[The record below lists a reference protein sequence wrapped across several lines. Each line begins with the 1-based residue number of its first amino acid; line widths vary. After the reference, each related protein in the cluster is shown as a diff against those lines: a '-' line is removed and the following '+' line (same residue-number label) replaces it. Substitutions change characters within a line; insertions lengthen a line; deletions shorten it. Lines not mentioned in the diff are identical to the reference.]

1 MFSIKSLFVVV
12 VGLSTLTLAAP
23 IETAPTNTTAIADGC
38 KDAYRG
44 EHGACEDARDQ
55 KHAGEREEHRG
66 EREIHNGNEIG
77 ADTFETVQLVE
88 HIYLEDGFAG
98 GGGEA
103 GALQA
108 EGFGEGEGEGDEAV
122 AVVAGYV

>member
-66 EREIHNGNEIG
+66 EREIHNGNVGQGLADMLHGIG
-77 ADTFETVQLVE
+77 NQAIGQGREC
-88 HIYLEDGFAG
+88 ASG
-98 GGGEA
+98 GRC
-103 GALQA
+103 
-108 EGFGEGEGEGDEAV
+108 
-122 AVVAGYV
+122 